1 MRQLNVLWETIM
13 WYEGYMQVFE
23 NAKSLGDLTVTQNI
37 LPETHF
43 TN

>member
-1 MRQLNVLWETIM
+1 MCQLNVLRETIM

-23 NAKSLGDLTVTQNI
+23 NAKSFGDLTITQNI

-43 TN
+43 TD